1 MVKKL
6 SIGKKIL
13 LVLSITIA
21 IGLSILVVASYQM
34 NQSVD
39 KLIQTEQAYYPLVDD
54 ALELQISLLTMRRHE
69 KDFIARQEVKYL
81 DEMQATV
88 KEFDSHTAA
97 LKVGAQTIGLQ
108 AVIQQ
113 IEAVLKSRSAYQAS
127 FKKVADSI
135 KAQGDAD
142 NGIQGELRKYVHRV
156 ESAIKEI
163 PAPERMNALMVEY
176 LMLRRHEKDF
186 IMRHDKA
193 YVDQAR
199 AVLAKIQAAGDK
211 SIAENARLYVDALAK
226 LADNVFFCE
235 AEFPVMRDAARA
247 IETAAKEIEKIV
259 DQAVADRRAEV
270 LEAKQRTMI
279 TLFALGG
286 IMLVAGIV
294 LTMLSVRTITRPI
307 RRFMGSLLDGA
318 EQVASAASQ
327 VSSASQSLAAGSS
340 QQAAGVEE
348 TSSSLEEMSSMTRRN
363 ADNAGQADHL
373 MRETISIV
381 QKASDAM
388 QQLTTSMG
396 EISKASEETS
406 KIIKTIDEIA
416 FQTNLLALNAAV
428 EAARAGEAGAGFAV
442 VADEVRNLAM
452 RAAEAAKN
460 TTGLIEDTVK
470 KVKAGSQMVG
480 EAAASFGVVSSH
492 TGKVSGLVAEI
503 AAASAEQA
511 QGINQVGSAVREI
524 DTVTQQNAANAEE
537 SASASEEMSAQAE
550 QMKAVVEGLRAVVE
564 GANGR
569 SSSENGKDENRHG
582 VLGLNGVLKKMD
594 RSKRSIPATAEAAV
608 VAPESVQAKKGF
620 EEF

>member
-13 LVLSITIA
+13 FVLSITIA

-34 NQSVD
+34 NQSIE
-39 KLIQTEQAYYPLVDD
+39 KLIQTEQAYYPLVDE
-54 ALELQISLLTMRRHE
+54 ALELQISLLTMRRCE
-69 KDFIARQEVKYL
+69 KNYFMRQEATYL
-81 DEMQATV
+81 QEMDAAI
-88 KEFDSHTAA
+88 KEFDTRTAA
-97 LKVGAQTIGLQ
+97 LKAGAQTLGLQ
-108 AVIQQ
+108 AVVRQV
-113 IEAVLKSRSAYQAS
+113 EAVMKSCSAYQAS
-127 FKKVADSI
+127 FKKATEAI
-135 KAQGDAD
+135 KVQGNKDT
-142 NGIQGELRKYVHRV
+142 GIQGNLLKYAHLM
-156 ESAIKEI
+156 ESAIQQI
-163 PAPERMNALMVEY
+163 PAPQRMNALMVEY

-186 IMRHDKA
+186 IVRHDKA
-193 YVDQAR
+193 YVEQAL
-199 AVLAKIQAAGDK
+199 AVLRKIQAADEKG
-211 SIAENARLYVDALAK
+211 IAENAGLYFDALAK
-226 LADNVFFCE
+226 LADNVFIFE
-235 AEFPVMRDAARA
+235 AEFPVMRDAAHA
-247 IETAAKEIEKIV
+247 VETASQEIEKIV
-259 DQAVADRRAEV
+259 DQAIADRRAEV
-270 LEAKQRTMI
+270 LEARQRTMI

-286 IMLVAGIV
+286 VMLVAGIV
-294 LTMLSVRTITRPI
+294 LTILSVRTITMPI
-307 RRFMGSLLDGA
+307 RRFMESLLDGA

-381 QKASDAM
+381 QKAGDAM

-480 EAAASFGVVSSH
+480 EASASFGVVSSH
-492 TGKVSGLVAEI
+492 TAKVSGLVAEI

-569 SSSENGKDENRHG
+569 SSSENGKDEKRHG
-582 VLGLNGVLKKMD
+582 GLELNGVLKKTS
-594 RSKRSIPATAEAAV
+594 RSKRSMPAAAEAAAAV
-608 VAPESVQAKKGF
+608 PESVQAKKGF